1 MLDIRYSLRYSQV
14 MAKTEKQTLGKM
26 TAVRFDADV
35 LDRLAQIGQVEDR
48 SVSWLIRKAVSDFV
62 TSWKPAKK

>member
-1 MLDIRYSLRYSQV
+1 
-14 MAKTEKQTLGKM
+14 MAKSEKQTLGKM

-35 LDRLAQIGQVEDR
+35 LERLAQIGESEDR

-62 TSWKPAKK
+62 ADWKPAKK

>member
-1 MLDIRYSLRYSQV
+1 